1 MDRDA
6 FNLIWLDNHSTFL
19 KDGNCIL
26 VFLSAK
32 KMVSLLSFSIQ
43 IKMSKDIVYMFL
55 WLSQFFIYV
64 LGSKD
69 SSTS

>member
-1 MDRDA
+1 MGRDD
-6 FNLIWLDNHSTFL
+6 FNLIWLDSRSTFL

-32 KMVSLLSFSIQ
+32 NMVSLLSFSIQ